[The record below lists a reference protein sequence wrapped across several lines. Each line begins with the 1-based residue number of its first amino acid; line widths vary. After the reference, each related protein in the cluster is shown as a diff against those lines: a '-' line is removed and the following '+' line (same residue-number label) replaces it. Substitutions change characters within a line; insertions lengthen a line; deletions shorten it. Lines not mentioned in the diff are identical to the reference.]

1 VNQRGCPGLHRPAD
15 ESDERSSLAR
25 YNDPTTDLNLRSVTP
40 STGGASHDRRTQPR
54 RPFTGDERELLE
66 NTLELNRAEI
76 VTAVEGLSDAQARQ
90 KRVPSLTT
98 PISLI
103 KHCAAAERIWFQ
115 RTLAGMRVEDCDG
128 HAIGGDSSFFVA
140 DDETLADVI
149 AEYAATCEK
158 SREIA
163 AVHSLDDTAEHH
175 LVGRVDLRFIYLVM
189 IGDIARHAGHADI
202 LVEQIRAKTRQ
213 QGA

>member
-1 VNQRGCPGLHRPAD
+1 MTAALSPG
-15 ESDERSSLAR
+15 
-25 YNDPTTDLNLRSVTP
+25 
-40 STGGASHDRRTQPR
+40 
-54 RPFTGDERELLE
+54 RPFTGGERELLE
-66 NTLELNRAEI
+66 DTLELYRAEI

-90 KRVPSLTT
+90 NRVPSLTT

-103 KHCAAAERIWFQ
+103 KHGAAAERIWFQ

-140 DDETLADVI
+140 DEETLAEVI

-163 AVHSLDDTAEHH
+163 ANHSLDDTAEHH
-175 LVGRVDLRFIYLVM
+175 LVGRVNLRFIYLGM

-202 LVEQIRAKTRQ
+202 LVEQIRAKTAN
-213 QGA
+213 GTLNSN